1 MSLQRLLTL
10 EIDII
15 LSIHDVAQAENLAGG
30 PVLSSFKRR
39 KMQNKERPCAEKYHI
54 PASLHAGEEYVQHSR
69 ESLNIRM
76 RDLESDLDVFYKV
89 VAINNNNQWKERE
102 FGMDIL
108 PRSLLTEH
116 KEFLY
121 GL

>member
-1 MSLQRLLTL
+1 
-10 EIDII
+10 
-15 LSIHDVAQAENLAGG
+15 
-30 PVLSSFKRR
+30 
-39 KMQNKERPCAEKYHI
+39 
-54 PASLHAGEEYVQHSR
+54 
-69 ESLNIRM
+69 M